1 MIYPLLKSLLFQLD
15 PETAHHRVMQT
26 MKHIL
31 NSPLKALVQVKT
43 NDLQLKPITFAGLQF
58 PHPVG
63 LAAGFDKDGLLYPHW
78 SSFGFSFVELGTV
91 TPKPQIGNPKP
102 RLFRLPED
110 KALINRMGFNNH
122 GVQALAHILAA
133 KSPDCI
139 IGGNIGKNKDTP
151 NENAVHDYTE
161 CIDHLAP
168 YVDYF
173 TLNISSP
180 NTPGLRDLQEK
191 NALQALLHGVMQH
204 VKHSPIQR
212 PVFVK
217 IAPDLELNAVAEMLD
232 VFLQEGIQGLISGN
246 TTLQRSG
253 LKSPDILTAE
263 AGGLSGKPLAKRSTE
278 LIRFITRETNMRLPV
293 IGVGGIFSADDAQA
307 KLDAGATLIQLY
319 TGFVYQGP
327 GIVRN
332 ILKNIQ
338 Y

>member
-1 MIYPLLKSLLFQLD
+1 
-15 PETAHHRVMQT
+15 
-26 MKHIL
+26 
-31 NSPLKALVQVKT
+31 
-43 NDLQLKPITFAGLQF
+43 
-58 PHPVG
+58 
-63 LAAGFDKDGLLYPHW
+63 
-78 SSFGFSFVELGTV
+78 
-91 TPKPQIGNPKP
+91 
-102 RLFRLPED
+102 
-110 KALINRMGFNNH
+110 
-122 GVQALAHILAA
+122 
-133 KSPDCI
+133 
-139 IGGNIGKNKDTP
+139 
-151 NENAVHDYTE
+151 
-161 CIDHLAP
+161 
-168 YVDYF
+168 
-173 TLNISSP
+173 
-180 NTPGLRDLQEK
+180 
-191 NALQALLHGVMQH
+191 MQH